1 MVKNKINIYL
11 ALCILLIIFFLTCS
25 VRTKTKNMLTN
36 VGNMLDQELTIE
48 QLPLYEI

>member
-1 MVKNKINIYL
+1 MAENKINIYL
-11 ALCILLIIFFLTCS
+11 ALCILIIIFALTFS

-48 QLPLYEI
+48 QLPLYQI